1 MPTEQE
7 VIDAVVLDED
17 VPHFIQLENKQL
29 LTMFTVAR
37 KRRGKKREEAFEKLQ
52 EFLESKLVSVYKSYK
67 SLVSILKVK
76 ATKAWV
82 EEDCSAAVT
91 ILRDSVHKLIL
102 QKQKW
107 QLGFE
112 KLVVENSELLVEN
125 VRLKNDLR
133 DNLPEEE
140 NYPPPPYS
148 SVSCKNSY
156 GPSRKLK
163 NTDPEE

>member
-125 VRLKNDLR
+125 VRLKNGLR
-133 DNLPEEE
+133 DNPPEEE

-163 NTDPEE
+163 NTGPEE